1 MKILYAEDEKGIR
14 EAIAQILE
22 IKGHEVTAVKNG
34 VEAVQQATQHLFEM
48 IVLDIMMPEKDGLT
62 ALKEMRDNQIFT
74 PVILLTAKSQAED
87 VYNGFDYGADDYI
100 IKPFEAQDLLAR
112 IDALHR
118 RETQYGM
125 RPITFGDVTV
135 NKREGTI
142 SSPTISYTTDPIEIE
157 IFRLLAR
164 MTSPISITELHEKT
178 KIDIPA
184 LEFYAKCLQQ
194 KISMLNSSI
203 KMRIKEN
210 TYQLVHRTAKTEK

>member
-48 IVLDIMMPEKDGLT
+48 IVLDIMMPEKNGLT
-62 ALKEMRDNQIFT
+62 ALQEMRANQVYT
-74 PVILLTAKSQAED
+74 PVILLTAKSQSED
-87 VYNGFDYGADDYI
+87 IQIGFEYGADDYI
-100 IKPFEAQDLLAR
+100 IKPFEAQDLLMR

-118 RETQYGM
+118 RETQYGT
-125 RPITFGDVTV
+125 RPITFGDITI
-135 NKREGTI
+135 NKREGMI
-142 SSPTISYTTDPIEIE
+142 SSPTISYTTDPIEVE

-164 MTSPISITELHEKT
+164 MTSPIPIDELHEKT

-194 KISMLNSSI
+194 KISMLNSSVR
-203 KMRIKEN
+203 MRIKEN
-210 TYQLVHRTAKTEK
+210 TYQLVCKPAAKNT